1 MMVVNKFV
9 HVDYYVFGYNYEF
22 EIKRCVLFVK
32 KKRKKE
38 VMR

>member
-32 KKRKKE
+32 KKERKK
-38 VMR
+38 